1 MTLPAPGDGHTHDDI
16 TWLGIGLAIASNG
29 LISASLNI
37 QKYAHMK
44 NEALGAA
51 RKPYTSLPVWWFG
64 LALNTFGEIGNLI
77 AYGYAEATVVTPIGA
92 VGVIFG
98 AIIATFVLK
107 EPFSKTD
114 FIGFLFVVGGVILIV
129 YSKGTEAVIEP
140 TVEEAI
146 HDYFGTIQG
155 IVYFIVVICCTI
167 LLLSVADKHG
177 RKYVIVYPLLCSMI
191 ASWTV
196 LGCKCFMAFFRLTV
210 EKGRNQFSEF
220 PQALFPF
227 FVVLVIIVCAAW
239 SVHFLQMAM
248 RFHDNNKVIP
258 TYYATFTLACIIGAA
273 IVYREFEGASFGA
286 IALFTLGVMLAG
298 VGVYLISEGRSLRSP
313 PPVPEDDISRIE
325 KMFDSDMIA
334 LVSMDSLNN
343 RIDTDFHDQS
353 KLTVDVRRQDEGQYH
368 DRTDDGHDD
377 SHSPSNN
384 ENHEKV
390 ALFNGK
396 R

>member
-1 MTLPAPGDGHTHDDI
+1 MPLPEPGDGHTHDDI

-51 RKPYTSLPVWWFG
+51 RKPYTSLPIWWFG
-64 LALNTFGEIGNLI
+64 LALNAFGEVGNLI

-114 FIGFLFVVGGVILIV
+114 FVGFLFVVGGVVLIV

-146 HDYFGTIQG
+146 RDYFGTIQA
-155 IVYFIVVICCTI
+155 IVYFIAIISCTL
-167 LLLSVADKHG
+167 LLLSVAEKYG
-177 RKYVIVYPLLCSMI
+177 KTYVIVYPLLCSMI

-196 LGCKCFMAFFRLTV
+196 LGCKSFMAFFRLTV
-210 EKGRNQFSEF
+210 EKGRNQFSQF

-227 FVVLVIIVCAAW
+227 LVLLVIIVCAVW
-239 SVHFLQMAM
+239 SVHYLQMAM

-273 IVYREFEGASFGA
+273 IVYREFEGASMGA
-286 IALFTLGVMLAG
+286 ILLFTLGVMLAG

-313 PPVPEDDISRIE
+313 PPILQDDISRIE

-334 LVSMDSLNN
+334 LVDMDSLNN
-343 RIDTDFHDQS
+343 RNDTDSHDQQL
-353 KLTVDVRRQDEGQYH
+353 KLTVDVQEGQYN
-368 DRTDDGHDD
+368 DRVRC
-377 SHSPSNN
+377 SI
-384 ENHEKV
+384 
-390 ALFNGK
+390 
-396 R
+396 